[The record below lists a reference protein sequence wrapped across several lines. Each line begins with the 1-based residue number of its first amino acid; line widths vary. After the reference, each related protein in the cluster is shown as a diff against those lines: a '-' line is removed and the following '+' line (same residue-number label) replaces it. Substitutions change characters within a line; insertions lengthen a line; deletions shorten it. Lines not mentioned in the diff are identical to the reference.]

1 MSFSNDAKNEG
12 SRIQLDSSKLI
23 LAELSAFIRTC
34 CEIKIKSNKL
44 SLEFVTENAST
55 ARRIFTHLK
64 GYSNQLEAYRKKSTS
79 LIQNGQYIIVMKDK
93 YAIDDLLHDTNFIY
107 NGQYFNVGSYTMADK
122 LKSDKEERAYL
133 RGAFLGAGSITNPE
147 KSYHLEIV
155 CRNEDFAQ
163 DLKDLINKK
172 GLKARVSKRKN
183 SHIVYIKEAEQIS
196 DFMALIGLSQSLL
209 KFENVRVVKDLRN
222 NVNRVVNC
230 ETANINKQIEA
241 AQKQIADINF
251 LKDIGKYQDLTA
263 DVREIAELRLENEYY
278 TLKEIAERTEDKYT
292 RSGVNYRLKKISKMA
307 EKYRGA
313 QDERNEG

>member
-1 MSFSNDAKNEG
+1 MGFSNDAKNEG
-12 SRIQLDSSKLI
+12 ARVHLESSKLI
-23 LAELSAFIRTC
+23 LAELSAFVRTC
-34 CEIKIKSNKL
+34 CEIKIKSKNI

-79 LIQNGQYIIVMKDK
+79 LVKNGQYIIVMNDK

-107 NGQYFNVGSYTMADK
+107 NGQYFNKGSYIMADR

-155 CRNEDFAQ
+155 CREEDFAE
-163 DLKDLINKK
+163 DLKNLINKR
-172 GLKARVSKRKN
+172 GLKARSSKRKN

-209 KFENVRVVKDLRN
+209 KFENIRVLKDLRN

-241 AQKQIADINF
+241 AQKQIADINY
-251 LKDIGKYQDLTA
+251 LKEIGKYQGLSD
-263 DVREIAELRLENEYY
+263 DIKEIAQIRLENEYY
-278 TLKEIAERTEDKYT
+278 TLKEIAEKTKDHYT

-307 EKYRGA
+307 EKHRGA
-313 QDERNEG
+313 EDERDEG

>member
-34 CEIKIKSNKL
+34 CEIKIKSNKI

-64 GYSNQLEAYRKKSTS
+64 GYSNQIEAYRKKSTS
-79 LIQNGQYIIVMKDK
+79 LIQNGQYIIVMNDK

-107 NGQYFNVGSYTMADK
+107 NGQYFNGGFYTMADK

-172 GLKARVSKRKN
+172 GLKARVAKRKN

-251 LKDIGKYQDLTA
+251 LKDIGKYHDLAA
-263 DVREIAELRLENEYY
+263 DVREIADLRLENEYY

-292 RSGVNYRLKKISKMA
+292 RSGVNYRLKKISRMA